1 MAYMDCNGCIQA
13 DFIWLVFFAG
23 AVVGCIGARAAS
35 WFRVQETPSRDHD
48 GRGPLRSSFV
58 SIADITSA
66 SLDISDIDK
75 EPTTSFDIN
84 VTTKVLGALRNHL
97 QNIDTNNEN
106 EGLGKLHISYE
117 PGRKANESMQTNWSS
132 VLRRRSES
140 DGIYHGS
147 FCGDNGRNSHCIGE
161 LGSNSIRTRRPG
173 RASVTFEDGI
183 SPNDF
188 CDNENCSTRRFR
200 DSHNGFDIRPGGEA
214 KIEVVS
220 AESWFDDDADIIQA
234 QEFDERVL
242 SKIASL
248 EESRMYLRRTRA
260 VSLLSSRLMAAPDEK
275 SCYEIVSRL
284 LVPLFHVDRISYVLM
299 KDAENMLVK
308 QITVN
313 KQEHMVMGLDKG
325 FLGGGRWEDDGY
337 SKPLKGTAVEEC
349 SKTLKPHYCPNIKYS
364 PFETQRQI
372 HTMGINS
379 ILATPILVDG
389 NKFIG
394 CISESCL
401 NHMLFR
407 YRYLSNTPHR
417 TTTLFDQ

>member
-1 MAYMDCNGCIQA
+1 MDCNGFTRA
-13 DFIWLVFFAG
+13 DFNWLVFLAG
-23 AVVGCIGARAAS
+23 AVVGCISTLAAS
-35 WFRVQETPSRDHD
+35 WFRVRETSSRDY
-48 GRGPLRSSFV
+48 GEREPLRSSFV
-58 SIADITSA
+58 SIADATSA
-66 SLDISDIDK
+66 SLDVSDIDK
-75 EPTTSFDIN
+75 ESIAGFDIN
-84 VTTKVLGALRNHL
+84 VTTKVLGALKDHL
-97 QNIDTNNEN
+97 QSIETKNEI
-106 EGLGKLHISYE
+106 ESLGKLHISYE
-117 PGRKANESMQTNWSS
+117 PSRKASEAMQMDLSS
-132 VLRRRSES
+132 VLRRWSES
-140 DGIYHGS
+140 DGIPPRS
-147 FCGDNGRNSHCIGE
+147 LCINEQKSRCRGE
-161 LGSNSIRTRRPG
+161 IGNNLIRTKRPG

-183 SPNDF
+183 NPNDC
-188 CDNENCSTRRFR
+188 CDNENCSAKKFR
-200 DSHNGFDIRPGGEA
+200 DSHNGFDIRPVGEA

-220 AESWFDDDADIIQA
+220 EESWFDDDADIIQA

-242 SKIASL
+242 SRIDSL

-299 KDAENMLVK
+299 KDADNMLVK

-313 KQEHMVMGLDKG
+313 KKEHMVMGLDKG

-379 ILATPILVDG
+379 ILAAPILVNG

-394 CISESCL
+394 CISEYCYCL
-401 NHMLFR
+401 NH
-407 YRYLSNTPHR
+407 
-417 TTTLFDQ
+417 DAV